1 MEPILPGVSCKMLL
15 LDTFYK
21 ICYKIV
27 AIHSILEKR
36 PVQLPINVP
45 NYYKM
50 TKYTKNFDLI
60 FHHEDDVY
68 AKKSL
73 SGNLQRKGWIFRISN
88 PIFNSIRRFR
98 YILPQSCPFFPICL
112 NLFLP
117 TLGLWS
123 LDATDDT
130 ILSQNWYRW
139 TPNAQRIPKMYN
151 IMAIWPI
158 DQELLSWKPIA
169 TLVWNENWWF
179 EIYTRSVE
187 TLKNIWLPDFELK
200 YLENEER

>member
-1 MEPILPGVSCKMLL
+1 MEPILPVVSCKMLL

-27 AIHSILEKR
+27 AIHSILERR

-73 SGNLQRKGWIFRISN
+73 SGNLQRKGWIFRISY
-88 PIFNSIRRFR
+88 PIFNSISRFR
-98 YILPQSCPFFPICL
+98 YILPQSCRFFSDMLEFVFTDPR
-112 NLFLP
+112 
-117 TLGLWS
+117 S
-123 LDATDDT
+123 L
-130 ILSQNWYRW
+130 SPWRHRW
-139 TPNAQRIPKMYN
+139 HN
-151 IMAIWPI
+151 IVSKLI
-158 DQELLSWKPIA
+158 
-169 TLVWNENWWF
+169 
-179 EIYTRSVE
+179 
-187 TLKNIWLPDFELK
+187 
-200 YLENEER
+200 

>member
-1 MEPILPGVSCKMLL
+1 M
-15 LDTFYK
+15 
-21 ICYKIV
+21 
-27 AIHSILEKR
+27 
-36 PVQLPINVP
+36 
-45 NYYKM
+45 KM
-50 TKYTKNFDLI
+50 TSTRKNHYQVICRGKVEFFEYRIRFSTAFVVFD
-60 FHHEDDVY
+60 
-68 AKKSL
+68 
-73 SGNLQRKGWIFRISN
+73 
-88 PIFNSIRRFR
+88 IFNRKVVH
-98 YILPQSCPFFPICL
+98 FFPICL

-117 TLGLWS
+117 TLGLWP
-123 LDATDDT
+123 LDARDDT

-151 IMAIWPI
+151 IMGIWPI

-200 YLENEER
+200 YLENEERYEFAVCGKWKNEESFTITIFGQNTPFWANYEAKNHFKDRGLFCHFQAFCGKFDVVRYT